1 MLTPEE
7 IDDVN
12 HYVYDK
18 LCYKFGQRIVNEQWC
33 REFTENVINQ
43 INLVQRQGQA
53 EYFASRN
60 KKIAEATEKGSSNG

>member
-12 HYVYDK
+12 SYVYDK
-18 LCYKFGQRIVNEQWC
+18 LCYKFGQRIVNDQWC

-43 INLVQRQGQA
+43 IGLVQKQSQA
-53 EYFASRN
+53 EHFAARN